1 MLYAQTGIH
10 ALSAVPG
17 CPGHTYED
25 RADKS
30 EPRMSVHG
38 CAHETHLRTVKD
50 PLWASTP
57 SAVPLN
63 EHEQKAAD
71 EAKAGREKAV
81 YETAAG
87 TAQAI
92 ANITQVLA
100 GLVEKVGAP
109 QAPSAVPS
117 APEATA
123 PAAGAAEPAAEPVKA
138 PRPRKPAAKA
148 GVPA

>member
-50 PLWASTP
+50 PLWAASVLD
-57 SAVPLN
+57 VPLTAA
-63 EHEQKAAD
+63 EQKRAD
-71 EAKAGREKAV
+71 EAEAERDRLAV
-81 YETAAG
+81 KNSADSAAVLAQ
-87 TAQAI
+87 TAQL
-92 ANITQVLA
+92 LA
-100 GLVEKVGAP
+100 EISAKLNGAP
-109 QAPSAVPS
+109 AEAPVTVPA

-123 PAAGAAEPAAEPVKA
+123 PAAGAAEPVKA
-138 PRPRKPAAKA
+138 PRPRKGTARA
-148 GVPA
+148 GATA